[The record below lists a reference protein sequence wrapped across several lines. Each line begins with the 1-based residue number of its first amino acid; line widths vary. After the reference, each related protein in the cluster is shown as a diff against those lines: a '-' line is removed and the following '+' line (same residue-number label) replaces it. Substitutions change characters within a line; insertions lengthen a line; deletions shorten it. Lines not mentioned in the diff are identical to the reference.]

1 MKKSEK
7 KKRWITSG
15 DRDYPTLFKI
25 VDLFDFFQNNA
36 VQLHF
41 NLIGGG
47 DIG

>member
-25 VDLFDFFQNNA
+25 VDLFDFFQDNA
-36 VQLHF
+36 AQLRLDF
-41 NLIGGG
+41 FSGG
-47 DIG
+47 DIR